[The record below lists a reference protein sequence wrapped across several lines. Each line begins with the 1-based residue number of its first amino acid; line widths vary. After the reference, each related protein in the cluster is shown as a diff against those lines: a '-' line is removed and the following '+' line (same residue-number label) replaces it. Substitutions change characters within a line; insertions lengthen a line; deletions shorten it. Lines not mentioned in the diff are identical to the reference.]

1 MYAESDLLMI
11 SALQHLIFCERQ
23 CALIHLEGQWDENRF
38 TAEGHVL
45 HKRVDQ
51 SKSES
56 RRDVR
61 TASALRIRSLSLGLT
76 GVADMVEFHQKPSA
90 TDEAGLV
97 IAVPLPNAAGLWAPF
112 PVEYKRGHPKEHR
125 ADEVQLCAQ
134 ALCLE
139 EMLSVYIP
147 AGALYYGETRRRA
160 DVVFDTELRQLTQ
173 DTANRLHQMLSSGI
187 TSPPFDTAHCSSC
200 SLAGI
205 CRPDLTDRRSAKKW
219 LHQQVENALS

>member
-1 MYAESDLLMI
+1 MYDESDLLMI

-23 CALIHLEGQWDENRF
+23 CALIHLENQWDENRF

-76 GVADMVEFHQKPSA
+76 GVADMVEFHQMSAA
-90 TDEAGLV
+90 TDAEGRM
-97 IAVPLPNAAGLWAPF
+97 IAVPLPNCAGLWAPF

-139 EMLSVYIP
+139 EMLAVSIP
-147 AGALYYGETRRRA
+147 SGALFYGEIRRRA
-160 DVVFDTELRQLTQ
+160 DVTFDEELRQLTQ
-173 DTANRLHQMLSSGI
+173 ETANRLHQMLSSG
-187 TSPPFDTAHCSSC
+187 TTPAPFDTAHCSSC
-200 SLAGI
+200 SLAGV
-205 CRPDLTDRRSAKKW
+205 CRPDLAEQHSAKQW
-219 LHQQVENALS
+219 LQKQVEAALS